1 MKFHNALFV
10 RIFFLL
16 VLISGGIL
24 LLFKKLP
31 YSAILAFFLIVLFC
45 AELYFFVR
53 NRLLFYDKTILS
65 MLHNDFSSNFPAHLK
80 KGNYHNLFL
89 LYETL
94 KAKQFEQASR
104 EQVYTS
110 ILNNIDTAVLI
121 LKKTDSDWD
130 IFLMNDYFST
140 LFNVPKFKHW
150 THLKDKLPAFCDEIE
165 NGNFDEMKTSVEI
178 RIDDQELQTYSIQTS
193 KTQSFH
199 QDYYVILLDSI
210 QKVIEKKEKQAWI
223 NLMKVISHELMN
235 SLTPIRSLSQSLR
248 DIVSQD
254 QIDAEDLI
262 DIRES
267 LSTIVNRSDHLQFF
281 VENYRKLT
289 MLPTPEKQ
297 PVNGNQLVKECL
309 AVMAPL
315 LKQEQIEISNK
326 VDLPVLLNVDKK
338 QMEQVIINLITNS
351 IYALKEKEERH
362 IFVTSAIESNRIFIT
377 ISDTGSGIENEIRD
391 KIFLPFFTT
400 RKDGAGIG
408 LTLSKNI
415 IEAHGGYLSCVS
427 EIGKTQ
433 FVIALLV
440 E

>member
-1 MKFHNALFV
+1 MKFHNALFI

-16 VLISGGIL
+16 LLISGSIL
-24 LLFKKLP
+24 LLFKNLP
-31 YSAILAFFLIVLFC
+31 YSAALSFLLIILFC

-80 KGNYHNLFL
+80 RGNYHNLFL

-121 LKKTDSDWD
+121 LKKTDSDWA

-140 LFNVPKFKHW
+140 LFNVPNFKHW
-150 THLKDKLPAFCDEIE
+150 THLKDKLPAFCTEIE
-165 NGNFDEMKTSVEI
+165 SGNFDEMKTSVDI

-193 KTQSFH
+193 KTQSFD

-248 DIVSQD
+248 DIVKQD
-254 QIDAEDLI
+254 QIDAEDLN

-297 PVNGNQLVKECL
+297 LVNGNELIKECL

-315 LKQEQIEISNK
+315 LKQEDIEISNHIN
-326 VDLPVLLNVDKK
+326 LPIFLNVDKK
-338 QMEQVIINLITNS
+338 QIEQVIINLITNS
-351 IYALKEKEERH
+351 IYALKEKEKRH
-362 IFVTSAIESNRIFIT
+362 IFLTSSIENNRVFIT

-427 EIGKTQ
+427 EAGKTQ
-433 FVIALLV
+433 FVIALMV
-440 E
+440 